1 MPTVSILLAATLV
14 LANQALSAMASLA
27 LLVLPAPPG
36 KIKQAKQ
43 SASFARLA
51 LLQVRLSLATVRPRL
66 IASAL
71 ATLQTLSIQTAMQ
84 TSWNA
89 TNVDR
94 ASTAPP
100 AMSAKAA
107 VPAHVRMASAAMD
120 LALVLPG
127 PSSQTAKTA
136 TTAPPPT
143 LARHPISNQAL
154 HVMEQARLTH
164 KHAQR
169 VTSVTYRLSK
179 FLRRVRLPP
188 TPSASVRLGMKA
200 LLHRPAVLQ
209 TFVPTSMNVP
219 ARTQTTVTQ
228 TPCVSTRL
236 VHTAVC
242 ATLGTAATAHTVK
255 TSTNVVR
262 VLILVMITLLARIR
276 KGASRV
282 PAYQAT
288 LEMDT
293 AVRHVSRALLGKISR
308 ARQPAKHAPLVLL
321 PMRSSTR
328 LALRQRIA
336 SVDAALP
343 TLSTPTIMP
352 TYWSA
357 MRVGRG
363 TLAPTARHVPTAA
376 NAAAVMTE
384 SMVMVCAVAL

>member
-1 MPTVSILLAATLV
+1 MPTVSTLLAATLV
-14 LANQALSAMASLA
+14 LVNQALSAMASLA
-27 LLVLPAPPG
+27 QLALLAQPG

-51 LLQVRLSLATVRPRL
+51 LLQVRFSLATARLRL

-107 VPAHVRMASAAMD
+107 VPAHVRMASAVMD

-127 PSSQTAKTA
+127 PFSQAAKTA
-136 TTAPPPT
+136 TTARPPT
-143 LARHPISNQAL
+143 LAQHPISNQAL
-154 HVMEQARLTH
+154 HVMEQAQLTH
-164 KHAQR
+164 KHAR
-169 VTSVTYRLSK
+169 RATSVTYRLSK
-179 FLRRVRLPP
+179 FLKRVRLPP

-200 LLHRPAVLQ
+200 LLHLPAVLQ
-209 TFVPTSMNVP
+209 TFVPISMNVP
-219 ARTQTTVTQ
+219 ARTQTTVMQ

-242 ATLGTAATAHTVK
+242 VTLGTVVTARTVK
-255 TSTNVVR
+255 TSTNVLR
-262 VLILVMITLLARIR
+262 ALILVMITLLARIP

-282 PAYQAT
+282 PVYQAT
-288 LEMDT
+288 SETDT
-293 AVRHVSRALLGKISR
+293 AARHVSRALLGKISR
-308 ARQPAKHAPLVLL
+308 GRQPAKHAPLVLL
-321 PMRSSTR
+321 PMRSSMR

-336 SVDAALP
+336 SVDAVRQI
-343 TLSTPTIMP
+343 LSTPTIMP
-352 TYWSA
+352 TYWNA
-357 MRVGRG
+357 MRVGRD

-376 NAAAVMTE
+376 NAAAVTMG
-384 SMVMVCAVAL
+384 SMVMVCALAL